1 MTSPRFADL
10 HQASRGGRELSLE
23 AGLEAVEQLP
33 QAAAPWSMPGKRLM
47 AGGMQKAANA
57 ITLRDYPN

>member
-1 MTSPRFADL
+1 MMRM
-10 HQASRGGRELSLE
+10 
-23 AGLEAVEQLP
+23 LP
-33 QAAAPWSMPGKRLM
+33 HMPGKRLM